1 MGLGTG
7 GRRFVYQLAMSR
19 DRLVGSLLVCVAAAV
34 LPAPLLA
41 QHGHHADGIH
51 LAWGARA
58 IGLVTRAQP
67 GALGRDLTE
76 GYLTQPSFTAHASA
90 GPVSFMGMLNF
101 EGLTLK
107 RGELNHGVWGEGY
120 VDRRHPHTYLHEA
133 VLTWSPELFGTDL
146 SLSAGR
152 GFAPFGTDD
161 PMVRGL
167 VKYPTNHHLAQI
179 LERTVMIGAVRRGP
193 IVLEAGVFN
202 GDEPLNPKDLG
213 KLDRFGDSWSARATA
228 RPNSWLELH
237 GSYADVT
244 SPEQPFG
251 GGLDHKGWNLSGRV
265 STSTTAGTLYGLV
278 EVGRMGEFS
287 GDLEAFHFH
296 TVLAEASY
304 RLGDW
309 QVAGRFERSDRPE
322 EERLVQAYP
331 FRSVRPATDGN
342 ILGTTRWTIG
352 TIQLS
357 RSVSIGTFR
366 LEPLIEVARLASHPN
381 EEPAFFDPVD
391 LYGSA
396 RLWSF
401 SAGVRTSVGLAH
413 TRMGRYGVALTSQ

>member
-7 GRRFVYQLAMSR
+7 MRRFVYQLAMSR
-19 DRLVGSLLVCVAAAV
+19 DRLVGSWMVCVAAAL

-41 QHGHHADGIH
+41 QHEHQAEGNAF
-51 LAWGARA
+51 LWGARA
-58 IGLVTRAQP
+58 IGLVTHAQP
-67 GALGRDLTE
+67 GALGQDLTE
-76 GYLTQPSFTAHASA
+76 GYLTQPSLSAHATL

-133 VLTWSPELFGTDL
+133 VLTWSPELFGMGL

-161 PMVRGL
+161 PMVRGF

-179 LERTVMIGAVRRGP
+179 LERTVMIGALRRGP
-193 IVLEAGVFN
+193 VVVEAGVFN
-202 GDEPLNPKDLG
+202 GDEPLSPSDVG
-213 KLDRFGDSWSARATA
+213 TLDRFGDSWSARVTVAPA
-228 RPNSWLELH
+228 DWLELQ

-265 STSTTAGTLYGLV
+265 SASTAAGTLYGLV

-287 GDLEAFHFH
+287 GDREAFHFP

-304 RLGDW
+304 RFNDW

-322 EERLVQAYP
+322 EERLAQEFP
-331 FRSVRPATDGN
+331 FRSVRPATDN
-342 ILGTTRWTIG
+342 SILGTTRWTIG
-352 TIQLS
+352 TIQVS
-357 RSVSIGTFR
+357 RTLTFGRFR
-366 LEPLIEVARLASHPN
+366 LEPLIEVARLSSHPN
-381 EEPAFFDPVD
+381 EEPAFFPPED
-391 LYGSA
+391 LYGSSK
-396 RLWSF
+396 LWSF
-401 SAGVRTSVGLAH
+401 SAGVRNSVGLAH